1 MIITISGMPGSG
13 KSTVARRLSEQLAY
27 KRYYMGAVRRKAA
40 RKLGMTLE
48 EFNKKGETDAST
60 DLFVEEYI
68 QKLARSCDNFII
80 ESRTAWAFIPQ
91 SLKIFIY
98 VDPREGAHRILK
110 SLKNPRSARAR
121 NEGTQLRTYKEVLRS
136 VQDRVQSDDRRY
148 QKYYN
153 LRIGDKKNYDLYLDA
168 TNLSAEEE
176 YKITTTTRLKPKNRE
191 TGLKNWKP

>member
-68 QKLARSCDNFII
+68 QKLARLLLKAAPRGRLSLNPLKFLFTLTRAKA
-80 ESRTAWAFIPQ
+80 RTEF
-91 SLKIFIY
+91 
-98 VDPREGAHRILK
+98 
-110 SLKNPRSARAR
+110 
-121 NEGTQLRTYKEVLRS
+121 
-136 VQDRVQSDDRRY
+136 
-148 QKYYN
+148 
-153 LRIGDKKNYDLYLDA
+153 
-168 TNLSAEEE
+168 
-176 YKITTTTRLKPKNRE
+176 
-191 TGLKNWKP
+191 